1 MKETGIIM
9 SGDHPTKIL
18 AGTKT
23 MTRRLT
29 KLHEYNKEPDK
40 WNIRPGVNCQFAD
53 SIERNKYNLPSQQ
66 IYIKCPYGLV
76 GDRLWVRET
85 WRIVGNDSGNL
96 ALEIQYKSDM
106 SRKWSTVSQA
116 TFDKYTYDS
125 VGWVANSKWR
135 PSIFMPRWASRITL
149 EITGLRAERLQE
161 ITEVD
166 AIAEGVS
173 YNTTNEYAQMRV
185 LSRGQANEDTWP
197 TPQESF
203 RKLWDSINAKRGYGW
218 DKNPWVWVIEFR
230 RLP

>member
-9 SGDHPTKIL
+9 SGDHPAKVL

-85 WRIVGNDSGNL
+85 WAVATTLNKTKPSDLLKKYSLIP
-96 ALEIQYKSDM
+96 ITYK
-106 SRKWSTVSQA
+106 A
-116 TFDKYTYDS
+116 TYPNESHYM
-125 VGWVANSKWR
+125 WR
-135 PSIFMPRWASRITL
+135 PLILMPRWASRITL
-149 EITGLRAERLQE
+149 EITGVRVERLQE
-161 ITEVD
+161 IKPEDV
-166 AIAEGVS
+166 IKEGVE
-173 YNTTNEYAQMRV
+173 YYKPVPNEY
-185 LSRGQANEDTWP
+185 LDTYLIYMF
-197 TPQESF
+197 EE
-203 RKLWDSINAKRGYGW
+203 LWNSLNAKRGYGW
-218 DKNPWVWVIEFR
+218 EANPWVWVIEFKR
-230 RLP
+230 VDNDKKND